1 MNKKIALYLTDTDGS
16 ETKKNLL
23 KEFISKNKKVFE
35 ILFKTGLTTDV
46 GEDNVFLAINELFQD
61 ISSNHTKIR
70 VFDNLIEPLMK
81 ESLQKNNIAY
91 NKVVGKTD
99 FMLAQRIKIKRLYA
113 SIDYGYLNE
122 LKMCF
127 NIENGKIEFRYVLD
141 ISNIKFL
148 YLLIKCEV
156 KDGALKILNS
166 EFSYTNMES
175 SNHEKQNL
183 TLEDIDKLNIL
194 TYYFNKY
201 NKALDINGYT
211 PSVIERENAL
221 ISVIKNSYN
230 DYHNIMEK
238 FKILDVLNYD

>member
-1 MNKKIALYLTDTDGS
+1 MNKKIALYLMDTDGS

-23 KEFISKNKKVFE
+23 EEFISKNKKVFE

-91 NKVVGKTD
+91 SKVVGKTD

-156 KDGALKILNS
+156 KDGDLKILNS

-201 NKALDINGYT
+201 NKALDMNGYT

-230 DYHNIMEK
+230 DYHNIVEK